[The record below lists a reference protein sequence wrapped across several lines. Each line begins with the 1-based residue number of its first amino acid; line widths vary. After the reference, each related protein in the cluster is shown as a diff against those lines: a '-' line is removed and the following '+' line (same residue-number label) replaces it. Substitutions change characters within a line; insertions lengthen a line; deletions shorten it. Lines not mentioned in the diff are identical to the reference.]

1 MIIRKREFFI
11 GLVLLASFLVVLAVL
26 LSPVMNGKT
35 VIAYAD
41 DLFNQLTKGST
52 YYIPGMVKKAKS
64 FEGQEFQVTVRG
76 RDAQETSRMAGLFT
90 SAGLAVQLSGQS
102 LSVSG
107 DLGKAAA
114 RALADADAEFK
125 NQGAQVKERY
135 GLESREVIYYWW
147 GLFDAL
153 EKSFKLQGRA
163 TEMSFASAVK
173 TKALEP
179 AYNFEGIEAARVADK
194 AGITAFMLVFYVI
207 YTVWYG
213 FAMLFI
219 FEGLGITAS
228 AHGEKQEA

>member
-26 LSPVMNGKT
+26 LSPVINGKT

-41 DLFNQLTKGST
+41 ELFNQLTKGST
-52 YYIPGMVKKAKS
+52 YYIPGLAKKAKNY
-64 FEGQEFQVTVRG
+64 EGQEFQVVLRG
-76 RDAQETSRMAGLFT
+76 RDATETSRMAKMFS
-90 SAGLAVQLSGQS
+90 SAGLSVQVNGQS
-102 LSVSG
+102 LNISG

-125 NQGAQVKERY
+125 NQGSQVKASY
-135 GLESREVIYYWW
+135 GLESREVVYYWW

-163 TEMSFASAVK
+163 TEMSFASSVK

-194 AGITAFMLVFYVI
+194 AGITAFMLIFYVI